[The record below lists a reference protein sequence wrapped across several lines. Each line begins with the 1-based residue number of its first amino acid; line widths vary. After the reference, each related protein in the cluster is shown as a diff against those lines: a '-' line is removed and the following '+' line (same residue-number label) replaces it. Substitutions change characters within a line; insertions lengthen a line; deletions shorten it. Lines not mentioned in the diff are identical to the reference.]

1 MFIQKSIL
9 TTSEIPSGVK
19 NLIRT
24 LHHDFTDRHG
34 LCWPSV
40 HTISIRMSCSIRS
53 VQRYIKQAIELGLMS
68 VKRRWLKTS
77 VYRLLCLVKPTSINK
92 GDTVSS
98 KLYPIYKENVHE
110 NAFSIHQQ
118 KQPSENAI
126 VREIESIMNTS
137 KDRKCWEKAVR
148 TCSTDTIHR
157 AISSLRIAMNEISL
171 MKPGAYLV
179 SILKAE
185 HPGLFGGVVKQ
196 PVKPI
201 APIGAFDQN
210 NNNTDTPP
218 QIDWDGNMAGVRAVL
233 AKLNR
238 LHE

>member
-9 TTSEIPSGVK
+9 TTTEIPTGVK

-40 HTISIRMSCSIRS
+40 HTISTRMSCSIRS
-53 VQRYIKQAIELGLMS
+53 VQRYIKLAVELGLMS

-77 VYRLLCLVKPTSINK
+77 VYRLLCLVRPNVINK

-98 KLYPIYKENVHE
+98 KLYPSYKENVSG
-110 NAFSIHQQ
+110 NAFSIHKQ
-118 KQPSENAI
+118 KQPSGNAI
-126 VREIESIMNTS
+126 VREIESIMNST
-137 KDRKCWEKAVR
+137 KDRRCWEKVVR
-148 TCSTDTIHR
+148 TCSIDTIHR
-157 AISSLRIAMNEISL
+157 AISSLKIAMNEISL

-179 SILKAE
+179 SVLKAE
-185 HPGLFGGVVKQ
+185 HPGLFGGVVKH
-196 PVKPI
+196 PAKPI
-201 APIGAFDQN
+201 APIGAN
-210 NNNTDTPP
+210 GKSNTDTPP
-218 QIDWDGNMAGVRAVL
+218 QIDWETNMAGVRAIM